1 MTEEKVVKLSGSE
14 EYSVTGTCL
23 KDIEVRTFE
32 SKTTWIENGVERL
45 NYKKLVIDEMVDEGS
60 RQFGHTVSS
69 IVGQFRVTV
78 NVENQE

>member
-45 NYKKLVIDEMVDEGS
+45 NYKKLVIDEMVDEGFFNS
-60 RQFGHTVSS
+60 GSNLIPCQC
-69 IVGQFRVTV
+69 
-78 NVENQE
+78 QESM